1 MLHNLWLPVN
11 LKYPSALINWVVTER
26 DIIASQSLVRKEGAE
41 EISVGGIGGS
51 RESLSA
57 IITSVISVMLQ
68 TCICI
73 QNEGYHPKNK
83 IPFNYEFGLCPGL

>member
-1 MLHNLWLPVN
+1 M
-11 LKYPSALINWVVTER
+11 
-26 DIIASQSLVRKEGAE
+26 RKEGAE

-73 QNEGYHPKNK
+73 QNEGYHPKNT

>member
-1 MLHNLWLPVN
+1 M
-11 LKYPSALINWVVTER
+11 
-26 DIIASQSLVRKEGAE
+26 RKEGAE
-41 EISVGGIGGS
+41 EISIILIGGR
-51 RESLSA
+51 RESLSVM
-57 IITSVISVMLQ
+57 ITSVTSVMLL

>member
-1 MLHNLWLPVN
+1 M
-11 LKYPSALINWVVTER
+11 
-26 DIIASQSLVRKEGAE
+26 RKEGAE
-41 EISVGGIGGS
+41 EISIVLIGGR
-51 RESLSA
+51 RESLSVM
-57 IITSVISVMLQ
+57 ITSVTSVMLP

>member
-1 MLHNLWLPVN
+1 M
-11 LKYPSALINWVVTER
+11 
-26 DIIASQSLVRKEGAE
+26 RKEGAE

>member
-11 LKYPSALINWVVTER
+11 LKDPSAITNWVIPER

-41 EISVGGIGGS
+41 EMSIGWTGDS
-51 RESLSA
+51 REPLPV
-57 IITSVISVMLQ
+57 IITSVRSVMLQ
-68 TCICI
+68 SCICS
-73 QNEGYHPKNK
+73 QSEGHHPKNK